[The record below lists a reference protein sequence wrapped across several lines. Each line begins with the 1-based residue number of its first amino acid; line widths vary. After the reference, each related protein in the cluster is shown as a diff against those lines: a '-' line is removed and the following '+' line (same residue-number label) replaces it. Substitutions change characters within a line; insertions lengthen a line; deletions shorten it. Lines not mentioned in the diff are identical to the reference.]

1 MASHSNL
8 EVLPNAYEKP
18 PFVTTTTNMAGHPQ
32 QYYPPTG
39 SEAAGL
45 KNSEKEK
52 TICGVRRPTFWLTL
66 ALVIV
71 IVAAGVGG
79 GVGGTLAVKKI
90 RE

>member
-18 PFVTTTTNMAGHPQ
+18 PFVTTTNMAGQPQ

-39 SEAAGL
+39 SETGGF
-45 KNSEKEK
+45 KNPEKEK

-71 IVAAGVGG
+71 IIAAGVGG